1 MELLRR
7 KCPACHSS
15 EIQYHSFYTTKNHGG
30 RVMDKCENCPASF
43 SETKNTLLEGVKT
56 PVSVIWHVV
65 KARTEGMGFNA
76 AARTFEKAK
85 NTILAWERKFVDL
98 HQVLFLSALVHEFLA

>member
-1 MELLRR
+1 MY
-7 KCPACHSS
+7 KCDTCQA
-15 EIQYHSFYTTKNHGG
+15 Y
-30 RVMDKCENCPASF
+30 F

-76 AARTFEKAK
+76 AARTFEK
-85 NTILAWERKFVDL
+85 
-98 HQVLFLSALVHEFLA
+98 